1 MSRRPVLVIDDDS
14 EWCARICRFLEGH
27 GFEVVT
33 ATDGAAAL
41 ELLPTIGRPTAVLLD
56 IASPGTD
63 GPAFCQ
69 KFRELSEYFDVPLF
83 LVTAAS
89 PADVFAKRVGINGY
103 LRKSVALEYL
113 PFVLNGLPPGAP
125 QGQGSEDPQD
135 PGVAA

>member
-14 EWCARICRFLEGH
+14 AWCERICRFLEGH

-33 ATDGAAAL
+33 AANGSVAL
-41 ELLPTIGRPTAVLLD
+41 ELLPAIGQPTAVLLD

-69 KFRELSEYFDVPLF
+69 SFRQLPAYYDVPLF

-89 PADVFAKRVGINGY
+89 PADVFAKRVGVNGY
-103 LRKSVALEYL
+103 LRKSVALDYL
-113 PFVLNGLPPGAP
+113 PFLLNELPPGTP
-125 QGQGSEDPQD
+125 QGSADPQD